1 MNEIVSYPAP
11 TARVAVRFDRETVWL
26 TQKQMAD
33 LFGCNVPNINKHL
46 DRIFASGELS
56 EASTVSKMEI
66 VAEDGK
72 TREVA
77 HYNLDA
83 IISVGYRVNSR
94 QGVKFR
100 QWATGVLRERL
111 LAAIGAASGRRTVS
125 ASLTYGADD
134 AGDDPAAVRGVLEGN
149 LRRVLRLHDL
159 AGVAA
164 FVEETL
170 AEEWLRPLRCTGSD
184 VRRMERDGRLDCL
197 VHNYATFPSTPN
209 NPIRMRGL
217 FYVESRAVQH
227 AVFTNTA
234 MVHIVARDR
243 FTGKEGHMPYSVP
256 WRRVVGVDLPPM
268 WAMVF
273 HAAQICKAKA

>member
-1 MNEIVSYPAP
+1 MNEIMSYPAP

-33 LFGCNVPNINKHL
+33 LFGTSRQNITKHL
-46 DRIFASGELS
+46 AKIYADGELE
-56 EASTVSKMEI
+56 EASTSNFWLL

-100 QWATGVLRERL
+100 QWATGVLRDRL
-111 LAAIGAASGRRTVS
+111 LAAIGAASGRRTAS

-149 LRRVLRLHDL
+149 LRRVLRLRDL
-159 AGVAA
+159 SGVAA
-164 FVEETL
+164 FVEESL
-170 AEEWLRPLRCTGSD
+170 AEEWLRPLRCTVSD

-197 VHNYATFPSTPN
+197 VHNYAQFPNTPN
-209 NPIRMRGL
+209 NPMRMRGL

-227 AVFTNTA
+227 AAFTNTA
-234 MVHIVARDR
+234 MVHVVARDR
-243 FTGKEGHMPYSVP
+243 FTGREGYMLYSVP
-256 WRRVVGVDLPPM
+256 MRRVVGVDLPPM
-268 WAMVF
+268 WALVF
-273 HAAQICKAKA
+273 HAAQVCKA